1 MIFQEFL
8 LANYMV
14 VGNIKIVTAELVPA
28 AGRTGQRKLPQG
40 KNEMGKAKQPSCR
53 GRGEDEEHFS

>member
-28 AGRTGQRKLPQG
+28 AGRTGQRKLLQG

-53 GRGEDEEHFS
+53 GRGEDEEHSS